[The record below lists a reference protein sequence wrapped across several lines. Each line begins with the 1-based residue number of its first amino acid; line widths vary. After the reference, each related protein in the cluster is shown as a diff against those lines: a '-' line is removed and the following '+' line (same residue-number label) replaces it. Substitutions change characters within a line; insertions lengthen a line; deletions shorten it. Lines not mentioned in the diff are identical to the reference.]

1 MLFYDPYEN
10 VTLVC
15 YNYSMIK
22 KQIFTFIIR
31 WAASSLGMYLCIAL
45 LGLATVGPE
54 SQETFQE
61 TWMLYVVAG
70 LIFSIVNS
78 IVKPLIKMLALPLA
92 ILTMGISTLIINT
105 AMVVLTIYLLPGVDM
120 TFLNAFVTSVVLSLI
135 NTVLNLFI

>member
-1 MLFYDPYEN
+1 
-10 VTLVC
+10 
-15 YNYSMIK
+15 MIR
-22 KQIFTFIIR
+22 KQLFTFIIR
-31 WAASSLGMYLCIAL
+31 WAASSLGMYLCITL

-54 SQETFQE
+54 SQEIFKE

-70 LIFSIVNS
+70 LIFSLVNS

-105 AMVVLTIYLLPGVDM
+105 AMVVLTIYLLPGVEM
-120 TFLNAFVTSVVLSLI
+120 TFLNAFVTGLVLSAI